1 MTTFAIGA
9 IGVSKDELAGMVDKS
24 ATLPPRCE
32 KNPGQYSERCCVGV
46 PNQLSS
52 SVLKEEAHHLATGIG
67 ATWLGVRSGR
77 ATA

>member
-32 KNPGQYSERCCVGV
+32 KNPGQYSANR
-46 PNQLSS
+46 LSS